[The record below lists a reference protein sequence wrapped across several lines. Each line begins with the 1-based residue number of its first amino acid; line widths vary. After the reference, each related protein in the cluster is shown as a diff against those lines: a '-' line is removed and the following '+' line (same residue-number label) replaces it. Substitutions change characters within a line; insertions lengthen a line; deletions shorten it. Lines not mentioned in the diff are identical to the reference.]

1 MENALRCVSGNALGD
16 FVMEDRI
23 KNRKWLPFFALTC
36 SVLWALA
43 YPLIKLGY
51 VVMEIAGDDPGSK
64 ILFAGVR
71 FGLAG
76 VLVLILRGAEHG
88 RSGLQRSVSFQ
99 GWVLLLLFT
108 LVNTSLHYFCSY
120 VGLGHIPS
128 ARGTIIDSTGSFL
141 LILLSCALFAD
152 DTMSRWKA
160 FGCVL
165 GFLGVVILNVQPGN
179 DLFAGVSFLGDGMIF
194 LNAVCAAV
202 GGVLSRIVSQK
213 MDMIFAT
220 GFSMAAGGGILCAV
234 GLLAGLHE
242 PWRMSAAGMGILI
255 ALILISAISFRI
267 YNSLLAYHPISTVAI
282 YNAFIPIFGVIL
294 STVILKEPFTWRYLL
309 AGVIVAGGI
318 VAVNRKSEPVRKIL
332 RRTS

>member
-1 MENALRCVSGNALGD
+1 
-16 FVMEDRI
+16 MEDLI

-51 VVMEIAGDDPGSK
+51 GVMEIAGDDPGSK
-64 ILFAGVR
+64 ILYAGVR
-71 FGLAG
+71 FGLAS
-76 VLVLILRGAEHG
+76 VLVLLLWGTERRRGGHKGGIPANGWGWLILFG
-88 RSGLQRSVSFQ
+88 
-99 GWVLLLLFT
+99 

-152 DTMSRWKA
+152 DTMSRWKG

-165 GFLGVVILNVQPGN
+165 GFLGIVILHVQPGN
-179 DLFAGVSFLGDGMIF
+179 DLFTGVSFLGDGMIF

-202 GGVLSRIVSQK
+202 GGVLSRIVSQR

-220 GFSMAAGGGILCAV
+220 GFSMAAGGGLLCIAA
-234 GLLAGLHE
+234 LFTGLHQ
-242 PWRMSAAGMGILI
+242 PWKMSAAGIGILI
-255 ALILISAISFRI
+255 ALILISAVSFRI

-282 YNAFIPIFGVIL
+282 YNAFIPVFGVFL
-294 STVILKEPFTWRYLL
+294 STLILKEPFTWRYLL
-309 AGVIVAGGI
+309 AGMIVAGGI
-318 VAVNRKSEPVRKIL
+318 VAVNRKNG
-332 RRTS
+332 